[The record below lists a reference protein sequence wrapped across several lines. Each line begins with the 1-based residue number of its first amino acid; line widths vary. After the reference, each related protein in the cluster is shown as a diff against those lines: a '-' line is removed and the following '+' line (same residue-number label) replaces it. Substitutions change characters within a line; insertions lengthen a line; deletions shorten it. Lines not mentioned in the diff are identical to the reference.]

1 VSTPELSVVC
11 RSCGEEV
18 SPYVTECPYC
28 GARLRRR
35 APKLERGE
43 GDELRV
49 RESLRARRKR
59 IVRERRAGRGRTRS
73 LALATERPYATIG
86 AILAPA
92 VLVVVLKAGGYFAT
106 DLGAISYPANRLL
119 PGSADAWHYLV
130 APFVYDQI
138 GYLFVVG
145 VALALFGSGVE
156 RRIGTVAT
164 ALLYIACGSLGML
177 AAVGI
182 DRALG
187 DGVILAA
194 GGNGIALGAIGAWT
208 MLRRAEHRDNPGE
221 DFDQIGI
228 VVAASVVLLLP
239 VFEDLAAPWA
249 GVVGGAV
256 GLLAGAVAARFRTT
270 D

>member
-1 VSTPELSVVC
+1 MSAPELSVVC

-59 IVRERRAGRGRTRS
+59 IVRQKRASRGRSRPR
-73 LALATERPYATIG
+73 LALAAERPYATIG

-92 VLVVVLKAGGYFAT
+92 VLVVVLKAGGYDVFR
-106 DLGAISYPANRLL
+106 LGAIGR
-119 PGSADAWHYLV
+119 PGFTEPWRYLA
-130 APFVYDQI
+130 APFVYEQI
-138 GYLFVVG
+138 GYLFVAG
-145 VALALFGSGVE
+145 VAIAMFGSGVE
-156 RRIGTVAT
+156 RRIGTLAT

-182 DRALG
+182 DKALA
-187 DGVILAA
+187 DGVIVAA
-194 GGNGIALGAIGAWT
+194 GGNGVALGAIGAWA
-208 MLRRAEHRDNPGE
+208 MLRRAESLRDPGE
-221 DFDQIGI
+221 ELDQIGI

-239 VFEDLAAPWA
+239 VFEDLASPWA

-256 GLLAGAVAARFRTT
+256 GLVAGALAAQLRTA